1 VILPFWFLISDY
13 DDFLA
18 DCISKLTLSIK
29 AILRRIQGQI
39 IFMIFYFGDL
49 KTAMICEFN
58 FTLRVP
64 DCGASRYRAALRIL
78 IHILSR
84 CQIVLLRVLLLIRL
98 LLTFHHYTFD
108 LGPQRRWG
116 WTIVLCL
123 VSPDFQPYWCFYLLF
138 SLSGVDFPCFNG
150 AD

>member
-1 VILPFWFLISDY
+1 
-13 DDFLA
+13 
-18 DCISKLTLSIK
+18 
-29 AILRRIQGQI
+29 
-39 IFMIFYFGDL
+39 
-49 KTAMICEFN
+49 MICDFN
-58 FTLRVP
+58 FTLSVP
-64 DCGASRYRAALRIL
+64 DCGTSRYRAALRIL
-78 IHILSR
+78 ICILSR

-98 LLTFHHYTFD
+98 LLTFHHYTLD

-138 SLSGVDFPCFNG
+138 SLRGVDFSCFNG